1 MDGIVTKRD
10 LLPGDRPGQGQLILT
25 GKDISVAM
33 EKEVKQTEHPGQD
46 ETVIAA
52 KIAASY
58 PQYGLTL
65 KITPPQVVDPPIPI
79 DRTPQQNCSDW
90 GYLQKMARR
99 HGYVTYVE
107 PGPVPFMN
115 RLYWGP
121 PGILGLPQKTL
132 SVNLGPETNVSNISF
147 GHDALATTVVQGF
160 VKDRLTGKTI
170 PVLAMVPS
178 RPPLGLVPENLT
190 QFGKQRRIPIL
201 TSGLNM
207 AQASARAQAVLD
219 RSTDDTISASG
230 TLDSLKYNTVLRAR
244 APVDLRGAGAS
255 FSGSYLVRSVTHNI
269 SQGNYTQ
276 DFALSRNEIGPK
288 SPNVRVN

>member
-1 MDGIVTKRD
+1 
-10 LLPGDRPGQGQLILT
+10 
-25 GKDISVAM
+25 
-33 EKEVKQTEHPGQD
+33 
-46 ETVIAA
+46 
-52 KIAASY
+52 
-58 PQYGLTL
+58 
-65 KITPPQVVDPPIPI
+65 
-79 DRTPQQNCSDW
+79 
-90 GYLQKMARR
+90 
-99 HGYVTYVE
+99 
-107 PGPVPFMN
+107 MN